1 MSERP
6 QPWAMRHAET
16 IFKVV
21 LVVLAALWFL
31 LPIRREPATPRAEAA
46 RIEAVR
52 PS

>member
-1 MSERP
+1 MNERP
-6 QPWAMRHAET
+6 QPWALRYAET

-21 LVVLAALWFL
+21 MVVLAALWFL